1 MNAELLIDSIVRQ
14 TMVLIA
20 EIATATETRPQLAR
34 TADDIFRSLVEALR
48 GQGVTNKAIAD
59 MFGLTLRTYH
69 NRVARLAES
78 DAQRGEQLRN
88 AIYKFIEERK
98 SVRKAQV
105 LEQFR
110 AHEPVLVVGLLRDLV
125 SAELVFQSGSGHAT
139 AYRIA
144 HSDEL
149 PPRATDD
156 DERLNR
162 LLWIAIQRFGPID
175 LPRLLKFVPAKPD
188 VAREAVDGL
197 VARGRVSASQGT
209 DGVTVYSSD
218 ECFIPPEDPAGWE
231 AAVFDHFQAVVATLA
246 ARLRTRAKDPDDW
259 TGGGTFSF
267 EVGRGHP
274 MFDEAVSLLS
284 QTRSRARALRERI
297 RDFNGAHTARDERPL
312 RVVFYLGQSLIGRE
326 ELDEEE
332 NEND

>member
-20 EIATATETRPQLAR
+20 EIATATESRPQLAR
-34 TADDIFRSLVEALR
+34 TADDIFRSLVDALR
-48 GQGVTNKAIAD
+48 SHGVSNKAIAD

-69 NRVARLAES
+69 NRVARLAEA
-78 DAQRGEQLRN
+78 DAQRGEQLRS
-88 AIYKFIEERK
+88 AILKFIDERK

-105 LEQFR
+105 LDHFR
-110 AHEPVLVVGLLRDLV
+110 GHEPALVVGLLRDLV
-125 SAELVFQSGSGHAT
+125 TTELVFQSGSGHAM

-144 HSDEL
+144 RSDEL
-149 PPRATDD
+149 PPLTAND
-156 DERLNR
+156 DERLGR

-175 LPRLLKFVPAKPD
+175 LERLLKFVPASPE
-188 VAREAVDGL
+188 AATAAVDRL
-197 VARGRVSASQGT
+197 IAEGRVTASR
-209 DGVTVYSSD
+209 DGSGPVLYSSD
-218 ECFIPPEDPAGWE
+218 ECFIAPEDPAGWE

-246 ARLRTRAKDPDDW
+246 ARLRMRTKDPDDW

-267 EVGRGHP
+267 EVWRGHP

-297 RDFNGAHTARDERPL
+297 RDFNGRHALKDERPL
-312 RVVFYLGQSLIGRE
+312 RVVFYLGQSLIGNE
-326 ELDEEE
+326 AEEE
-332 NEND
+332 ESDDE